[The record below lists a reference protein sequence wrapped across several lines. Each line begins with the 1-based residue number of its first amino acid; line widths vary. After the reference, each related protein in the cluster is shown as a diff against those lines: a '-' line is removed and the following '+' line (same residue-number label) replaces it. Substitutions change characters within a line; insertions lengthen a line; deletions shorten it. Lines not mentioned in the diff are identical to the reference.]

1 MPFIPNT
8 VENEKQMLNSLG
20 LQSFEDLLTE
30 IPESIRYNGELKL
43 SKPLS
48 ELEVLKML
56 RKMAKKNKNIFDY
69 ACFLGG
75 GAYDHYIPTAVDHIL
90 TRSEFYTAY
99 TPYQPEVSQGTLQAA
114 FEYQSMICELTGMDV
129 TNASMYDGGSALA
142 EAVLMAYGFSKNCD
156 HLLISEGVNPN
167 YRNIIKTYCHGQGI
181 KVEELPLSDNG
192 ITDLNALSSKISE
205 TTCGVVIQ
213 HPNFWGNLEQVFELE
228 KIIHSK
234 KALFITSVDPLS
246 LGILA
251 PPGSYNADIATGEG
265 QVLGNS
271 LSFGGPYL
279 GIFSVKK
286 ELVRKMPGRLI
297 GETVDSKGRRGFVMT
312 LQTREQHIRRD
323 KATSNICTNQAL
335 NALAATVYLS
345 LLGKKGIREVAEHCI
360 QKSHYLA
367 DHISQLPGFSLKY
380 SAPFFKEFVVS
391 CPVPAKEI
399 IKKLKEMKIFAGL
412 DLGRF
417 DPGRKNQLLVAV
429 TEKRSK
435 EELDLY
441 IEGLNR
447 YFS

>member
-8 VENEKQMLNSLG
+8 LQNEKQILDSLG

-30 IPESIRYNGELKL
+30 IPESIRFSGELKL
-43 SKPLS
+43 PKPLS
-48 ELEVLKML
+48 ELEVLNL
-56 RKMAKKNKNIFDY
+56 LGKMAKKNKNIYDY
-69 ACFLGG
+69 TCFLGG
-75 GAYDHYIPTAVDHIL
+75 GAYDHYVPTAVDHIL
-90 TRSEFYTAY
+90 IRSEFYTAY
-99 TPYQPEVSQGTLQAA
+99 TPYQPEVSQGTLQVA
-114 FEYQSMICELTGMDV
+114 FEYQSMICEMTGMDV

-142 EAVLMAYGFSKNCD
+142 EAVLMAYGYSKNCD
-156 HLLISEGVNPN
+156 HLLISKGINPY
-167 YRNIIKTYCHGQGI
+167 YRKIIKTYCHGQGI
-181 KVEELPLSDNG
+181 KVEELALSDQG
-192 ITDLNALSSKISE
+192 ITDLDFLSSKISAA
-205 TTCGVVIQ
+205 TCGVVIQ

-228 KIIHSK
+228 KIIHST

-246 LGILA
+246 LGVLA

-345 LLGKKGIREVAEHCI
+345 LLGKQGIREVAEHCLH
-360 QKSHYLA
+360 KSHYLA
-367 DHISQLPGFSLKY
+367 DQISQLPDFKLKY

-417 DPGRKNQLLVAV
+417 DQDKKNQLLIAV

-435 EELDLY
+435 EDLDLY
-441 IEGLNR
+441 IKGLKH